1 MSRDGTTASLRGWS
15 LVVVLVLALAALG
28 GVWVGHHRAG

>member
-1 MSRDGTTASLRGWS
+1 MGKDGTTASLRGWS

-28 GVWVGHHRAG
+28 VWVGHHRAE